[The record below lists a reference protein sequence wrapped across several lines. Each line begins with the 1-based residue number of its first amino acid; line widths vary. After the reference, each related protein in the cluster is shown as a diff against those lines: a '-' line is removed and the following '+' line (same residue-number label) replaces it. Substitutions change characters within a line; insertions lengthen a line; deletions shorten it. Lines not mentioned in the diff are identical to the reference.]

1 MATFYFTYGQG
12 DPEDTRQAYKGGW
25 TEVEAETP
33 GQAVAAYKIFHPLTE
48 NNLLPCC
55 GVAMTREQMAEPY
68 GYVSGGMLQE
78 GNGGYF
84 CHDRITIRREV
95 V

>member
-12 DPEDTRQAYKGGW
+12 EPEDTHQAYKGGW

-33 GQAVAAYKIFHPLTE
+33 AQSIEAYKIFHPLTDGGF
-48 NNLLPCC
+48 LPCC
-55 GVAMTREQMAEPY
+55 GVACTQEYMSEPNMFCP
-68 GYVSGGMLQE
+68 GGMLKE